1 MFKEA
6 ERLFVNGFE
15 DQALSRYIYLAALG
29 FEVANFNAAFILE
42 STRDPIHLKRA
53 AFFYSRS
60 ARMENSV
67 ARRKLGD
74 AFSRMGDDISAV
86 AHYLVSSKSDSPD
99 PEALFNLG
107 YAYENGF
114 GLKKDL
120 WSALDIYTASL
131 SHGKSG
137 KIAVSLA
144 LTKVRVKLFF
154 QNLKNMKSS
163 SLKKRKIT
171 LKSRKR
177 SDNTISMLTTLM
189 LTGLIFWYFNYFQPR
204 QQQRNG
210 EREQAVQRV
219 QLIQE
224 EVQMREYDSSLEGSV
239 YGDANHPGNNFSES
253 IHSDSSSSPCPS
265 TEFRFRRQKQ
275 KDEKEVEM
283 EQVD

>member
-29 FEVANFNAAFILE
+29 FEVANFKAAFILE

>member
-86 AHYLVSSKSDSPD
+86 AHYIVSSKSDSPD